1 MAVAHKDHGIKGMA
15 AACKD
20 LQNLSSGTMG
30 RKWPKH
36 PPPEE
41 EMDRAESP
49 GGSSCEKSQLVDQ
62 KAGPQGAEPHPVL

>member
-1 MAVAHKDHGIKGMA
+1 
-15 AACKD
+15 
-20 LQNLSSGTMG
+20 MG

-36 PPPEE
+36 PPLEE